1 MTLRQYL
8 AIMTGGTAIA
18 WIAVALIV
26 TNVDPFRAP
35 MAVFVVFYA
44 SLFLALTGAF
54 SVIGFILRIALLR
67 QQLVVSRHVAISFRQ
82 SLLLAALL
90 SAALYLNSR
99 QLLTWWNALILLAA
113 MTVLEFFFISTKIR
127 TAPPQP

>member
-8 AIMTGGTAIA
+8 ALMTSGTAIA
-18 WIAVALIV
+18 WTAVYLIV
-26 TNVDPFRAP
+26 TNVDPFKAP
-35 MAVFVVFYA
+35 LAVFVVFYA

-54 SVIGFILRIALLR
+54 SVIGFILRIALLK

-90 SAALYLNSR
+90 SFALYLNSR
-99 QLLTWWNALILLAA
+99 QLLTWWNALIIVAA
-113 MTVLEFFFISTKIR
+113 LTVLEFFFISTKIR
-127 TAPPQP
+127 QQP